1 MHQAI
6 LPALLA
12 CNVLSMDVYRRSRTV
27 VYLNADIHE
36 GRERGINVYILL
48 KTDILTSAFRHWC
61 SIYKWCAE
69 IEVWNKEFL
78 HTYSYAKYL
87 PSNSVV
93 SLGEILLK
101 LKDLSKR
108 MLEFYF
114 FFYCKLEPLSQSCSF
129 LNDRLQ
135 LISLRL
141 LTHLC
146 FAVVIGSDDFFERFL
161 TEISCNQ
168 NHGNTGSYKK
178 IVFLFESSE
187 SAWTHRIWIH
197 ITVHASFGPNP
208 SREFY
213 TGLITISLELL
224 LQSFRYLMKTLNIHQ
239 NSYSWSQC

>member
-61 SIYKWCAE
+61 SIYKWCTE

-101 LKDLSKR
+101 IKDLSKR

-114 FFYCKLEPLSQSCSF
+114 FFCCKLEPLSQSCSF

-135 LISLRL
+135 LIFPQITNTSL
-141 LTHLC
+141 LC
-146 FAVVIGSDDFFERFL
+146 CSDWMGWFFWKISHWNFL
-161 TEISCNQ
+161 QPKPWE
-168 NHGNTGSYKK
+168 HG
-178 IVFLFESSE
+178 IL
-187 SAWTHRIWIH
+187 
-197 ITVHASFGPNP
+197 
-208 SREFY
+208 
-213 TGLITISLELL
+213 
-224 LQSFRYLMKTLNIHQ
+224 
-239 NSYSWSQC
+239 

>member
-1 MHQAI
+1 M
-6 LPALLA
+6 
-12 CNVLSMDVYRRSRTV
+12 RTV

-108 MLEFYF
+108 MLEFYYF
-114 FFYCKLEPLSQSCSF
+114 FFPLSQSCSF

-135 LISLRL
+135 LIFPQITNTSL
-141 LTHLC
+141 LC
-146 FAVVIGSDDFFERFL
+146 CSDWIGWFFWKISHWNFL
-161 TEISCNQ
+161 Q
-168 NHGNTGSYKK
+168 PKPWKHG
-178 IVFLFESSE
+178 IL
-187 SAWTHRIWIH
+187 
-197 ITVHASFGPNP
+197 
-208 SREFY
+208 
-213 TGLITISLELL
+213 
-224 LQSFRYLMKTLNIHQ
+224 
-239 NSYSWSQC
+239 

>member
-48 KTDILTSAFRHWC
+48 KTDIFTSAFRHWC

-108 MLEFYF
+108 MLEFFNF
-114 FFYCKLEPLSQSCSF
+114 FCWKLKPPSQSCSF

-135 LISLRL
+135 LIFPQITYTSF
-141 LTHLC
+141 LC
-146 FAVVIGSDDFFERFL
+146 CSDWIGWFFFERFL
-161 TEISCNQ
+161 SEISCNQ

-178 IVFLFESSE
+178 IFFYLRVQSLHELTESQST
-187 SAWTHRIWIH
+187 SQ
-197 ITVHASFGPNP
+197 
-208 SREFY
+208 Y
-213 TGLITISLELL
+213 TLL
-224 LQSFRYLMKTLNIHQ
+224 LGPTPAENFIQVLSQSPW
-239 NSYSWSQC
+239 NSCFNHLGT

>member
-1 MHQAI
+1 M
-6 LPALLA
+6 
-12 CNVLSMDVYRRSRTV
+12 RTV

-108 MLEFYF
+108 MLEFF
-114 FFYCKLEPLSQSCSF
+114 FFFCCKLEPLSQSCSF

-135 LISLRL
+135 LIFPQITNTSL
-141 LTHLC
+141 LC
-146 FAVVIGSDDFFERFL
+146 CSDWIRWFFWKISHWNFL
-161 TEISCNQ
+161 QPKPWE
-168 NHGNTGSYKK
+168 HGSYKK

-187 SAWTHRIWIH
+187 SAWTHRISIH

>member
-1 MHQAI
+1 M
-6 LPALLA
+6 
-12 CNVLSMDVYRRSRTV
+12 RTV

-87 PSNSVV
+87 PSNSIV

-114 FFYCKLEPLSQSCSF
+114 FFCCKLEPLSQSCSF

-135 LISLRL
+135 LIFPQITNTSL
-141 LTHLC
+141 LC
-146 FAVVIGSDDFFERFL
+146 CSDWIGWFFERFL

-178 IVFLFESSE
+178 IVFLFESSVCMN
-187 SAWTHRIWIH
+187 SQNLNPHHSTRFFWAQPQPRIL
-197 ITVHASFGPNP
+197 NM
-208 SREFY
+208 
-213 TGLITISLELL
+213 

-239 NSYSWSQC
+239 NSYWISWSQC

>member
-108 MLEFYF
+108 MLEFLF
-114 FFYCKLEPLSQSCSF
+114 FFCCKLKPSSQSCSF

-135 LISLRL
+135 LIFPQITNTSL
-141 LTHLC
+141 LC
-146 FAVVIGSDDFFERFL
+146 CSDWIGWFFWKISHWNFL
-161 TEISCNQ
+161 QPKPWE
-168 NHGNTGSYKK
+168 HG
-178 IVFLFESSE
+178 IL
-187 SAWTHRIWIH
+187 
-197 ITVHASFGPNP
+197 
-208 SREFY
+208 
-213 TGLITISLELL
+213 
-224 LQSFRYLMKTLNIHQ
+224 
-239 NSYSWSQC
+239 

>member
-36 GRERGINVYILL
+36 GRERGINIYILL

-87 PSNSVV
+87 PSNSIV

-108 MLEFYF
+108 MLEFF
-114 FFYCKLEPLSQSCSF
+114 FFFCWKLEPPSQSCSF

-135 LISLRL
+135 LIFPQITNTSLLCCSDWIRWLFKDFSLKFLATKTMGTRDLIKRL
-141 LTHLC
+141 
-146 FAVVIGSDDFFERFL
+146 F
-161 TEISCNQ
+161 
-168 NHGNTGSYKK
+168 
-178 IVFLFESSE
+178 FLFESSE
-187 SAWTHRIWIH
+187 SAWTHRISIH

-224 LQSFRYLMKTLNIHQ
+224 LQSFRYLMKTMNIHQ

>member
-1 MHQAI
+1 M
-6 LPALLA
+6 
-12 CNVLSMDVYRRSRTV
+12 RTV

-69 IEVWNKEFL
+69 IEVWNEEFL

-87 PSNSVV
+87 PSNSIV

-114 FFYCKLEPLSQSCSF
+114 FFCCKLEPLSQSCSF

-135 LISLRL
+135 LIFPQITNTSL
-141 LTHLC
+141 LC
-146 FAVVIGSDDFFERFL
+146 CSDWIGWFFWKISHWNFL
-161 TEISCNQ
+161 QPKPWE
-168 NHGNTGSYKK
+168 HG
-178 IVFLFESSE
+178 IL
-187 SAWTHRIWIH
+187 
-197 ITVHASFGPNP
+197 
-208 SREFY
+208 
-213 TGLITISLELL
+213 
-224 LQSFRYLMKTLNIHQ
+224 
-239 NSYSWSQC
+239 

>member
-61 SIYKWCAE
+61 SIYKWCTE

-93 SLGEILLK
+93 LQGEILLK

-114 FFYCKLEPLSQSCSF
+114 FFCCKLELLSQSCSF

-135 LISLRL
+135 LIFPQITDTSL
-141 LTHLC
+141 LC
-146 FAVVIGSDDFFERFL
+146 CNDWIGWFFVWKISHWNFL
-161 TEISCNQ
+161 QPKPWE
-168 NHGNTGSYKK
+168 HG
-178 IVFLFESSE
+178 IL
-187 SAWTHRIWIH
+187 
-197 ITVHASFGPNP
+197 
-208 SREFY
+208 
-213 TGLITISLELL
+213 
-224 LQSFRYLMKTLNIHQ
+224 
-239 NSYSWSQC
+239 